1 MEEKIEKKTEL
12 KNRIINFYNINKVKI
27 YIFIF
32 IIIIAIVSVFFIK
45 NNAQKK
51 NTLISEKYIEAG
63 LLLLS
68 DQKDRSKILYEEIIL
83 SKNKIY
89 SILALNKIIEKS
101 LLTDQDKI
109 LEYFNILQKSKFSE
123 DQKDLIIFKKGLY
136 LIKELK
142 IQEGKKILQD
152 LIDKNSNLKLIVKA
166 LVEKN

>member
-1 MEEKIEKKTEL
+1 MEEKIEKKAEL

-32 IIIIAIVSVFFIK
+32 IIIITIVSVFFIK

-89 SILALNKIIEKS
+89 SILALNKIVEKK
-101 LLTDQDKI
+101 LVIDKNKI
-109 LEYFNILQKSKFSE
+109 LKYFNILEKSISS
-123 DQKDLIIFKKGLY
+123 KDERELIIFKKALY
-136 LIKELK
+136 LIKNSDAKTGEDLMKNLIEQDSSLK
-142 IQEGKKILQD
+142 NIIQEIL
-152 LIDKNSNLKLIVKA
+152 IK
-166 LVEKN
+166 